1 MRSFTILAILGLG
14 CIPAEY
20 ADEPEAPEP
29 EAPEPDTPAD
39 TVVENPTDANS
50 QDAEDEV
57 VAGDDR
63 LVSLKGDLKEVIVEP
78 DVLMMGL
85 DTSDEDYSIE
95 HLPHMVELTHT
106 WTIMETEVTHLQWE
120 AHMDYA
126 IRGLYNEPSVSD
138 CDHCPVHSVSWHE
151 AQAFANALSTAAG
164 LEQCF
169 ECVGDGPGVFC
180 EPTVDPYE
188 CDGFRLPTEAEWEYA
203 AKGDQDFTYPGSD
216 NIEDI
221 AFWIENSGDQAY
233 PVGSKM
239 PNGFGLYDM
248 GGNIRERVY
257 DAYYPYSG
265 EDVINP
271 VVMPDFELDAELFSE
286 RGGSYACRRPEIRW
300 NRRNLVWDYD
310 RDLHTGFRVARII
323 D

>member
-1 MRSFTILAILGLG
+1 MRAITILALIGTG
-14 CIPAEY
+14 CVPAEY
-20 ADEPEAPEP
+20 ADEPQAPEA
-29 EAPEPDTPAD
+29 ETQSDVQHDEPTDEDPAAPAD
-39 TVVENPTDANS
+39 NNDSVES
-50 QDAEDEV
+50 FE
-57 VAGDDR
+57 DR
-63 LVSLKGDLKEVIVEP
+63 LPDLKGELKEIIVAP

-85 DTSDEDYSIE
+85 DTSDEDYSDE

-120 AHMDYA
+120 AHMDYP
-126 IRGLYNEPSVSD
+126 IRGLYDAPTVSD
-138 CDHCPVHSVSWHE
+138 CDECPVHSVSWHE
-151 AQAFANALSTAAG
+151 AQAFANALSASAG

-169 ECVGDGPGVFC
+169 ECEGEGPEVFC
-180 EPTVDPYE
+180 EPSVDPYE
-188 CDGFRLPTEAEWEYA
+188 CNGFRLPTEAEWEYA
-203 AKGDQDFTYPGSD
+203 AKGGESFTYPGSD

-221 AFWIENSGDQAY
+221 AFWVDNSGDRAY
-233 PVGSKM
+233 PVGSKL

-265 EDVINP
+265 ADEINP
-271 VVMPDFELDAELFSE
+271 VVYPDFDLDAELFSE

-310 RDLHTGFRVARII
+310 RDVHTGFRVARILE
-323 D
+323 